1 MGKPRKD
8 IISDRRTAV
17 LSSLK
22 RHVDIMSIDFKA
34 NRNTLGSAV
43 YHGTTTVGLVCTDGV
58 VLATDTRVTA
68 GGFIAHKRGKKLLK
82 IDDNIAMTIS
92 GGVAD
97 AQNVVDT
104 LKYYTNLYRIEKGRP
119 MPVKAAAQVVSNV
132 LFSSRLY
139 PFIADVLVGGVDNT
153 GGSLFNVDFFG
164 SKNQEKMIATGSGS
178 PVAYGILEAEFK
190 EGMTV
195 AKAFPLAAKAI
206 IAATR
211 RNVATGDHFDV
222 AILDK
227 EGFREIPEQEKDRLF
242 AQFTAEN

>member
-1 MGKPRKD
+1 MSRDLKSAGGK
-8 IISDRRTAV
+8 T
-17 LSSLK
+17 LSS
-22 RHVDIMSIDFKA
+22 A
-34 NRNTLGSAV
+34 T
-43 YHGTTTVGLVCTDGV
+43 YHGTTTVGLVCSDGV

-68 GGFIAHKRGKKLLK
+68 GGFIAHKRGKKLLR

-104 LKYYTNLYRIEKGRP
+104 LKYYTNMYRMEKGRQ
-119 MPVKAAAQVVSNV
+119 MPVKAAAQVVSNM

-139 PFIADVLVGGVDNT
+139 PFIADVLVGGVDT
-153 GGSLFNVDFFG
+153 SGGSIFEVDFFG
-164 SKNQEKMIATGSGS
+164 SMNNEKMVATGSGS
-178 PVAYGILEAEFK
+178 PVAYGVLESEFK

-195 AKAFPLAAKAI
+195 AKVYPLAAKAI

-227 EGFREIPEQEKDRLF
+227 DGFREISEQEKGKLL
-242 AQFTAEN
+242 AQFTNNS

>member
-1 MGKPRKD
+1 M
-8 IISDRRTAV
+8 
-17 LSSLK
+17 
-22 RHVDIMSIDFKA
+22 
-34 NRNTLGSAV
+34 
-43 YHGTTTVGLVCTDGV
+43 YHGTTTVGLVCADGV

-68 GGFIAHKRGKKLLK
+68 GGFIAHKRGKKLLR

-104 LKYYTNLYRIEKGRP
+104 LKYYTNLYRIEKRRL
-119 MPVKAAAQVVSNV
+119 MPVRAAAQVVSNV

-139 PFIADVLVGGVDNT
+139 PFIADVLVGGVDPS
-153 GGSLFNVDFFG
+153 GGSLYNVDFFG
-164 SKNQEKMIATGSGS
+164 SKNQEKMMATGSGS
-178 PVAYGILEAEFK
+178 PVAYGVLESEFK
-190 EGMTV
+190 VGTTA
-195 AKAFPLAAKAI
+195 AKAYPLAAKAI

-227 EGFREIPEQEKDRLF
+227 DGFREIPEQEKEKLL
-242 AQFTAEN
+242 AQFSSDN

>member
-1 MGKPRKD
+1 MSKD
-8 IISDRRTAV
+8 FNQAGRRTV
-17 LSSLK
+17 
-22 RHVDIMSIDFKA
+22 
-34 NRNTLGSAV
+34 GSAV
-43 YHGTTTVGLVCTDGV
+43 YHGTTTVGLVCSDGV

-104 LKYYTNLYRIEKGRP
+104 LKYYTNLYRIERGRQ

-139 PFIADVLVGGVDNT
+139 PFIADVLVGGVDST
-153 GGSLFNVDFFG
+153 GGSVFNVDFFG
-164 SKNQEKMIATGSGS
+164 SMNQEKVVATGSGS
-178 PVAYGILEAEFK
+178 PVAYGILEEEFK
-190 EGMTV
+190 EGMTT
-195 AKAFPLAAKAI
+195 AKAYPLAAKAI

-222 AILDK
+222 AVLDK
-227 EGFREIPEQEKDRLF
+227 DGFREISEQEKDKLL
-242 AQFTAEN
+242 AQFRTDN

>member
-1 MGKPRKD
+1 LSVLRRFVDPMSRDLNPVGGK
-8 IISDRRTAV
+8 T
-17 LSSLK
+17 LSS
-22 RHVDIMSIDFKA
+22 A
-34 NRNTLGSAV
+34 T
-43 YHGTTTVGLVCTDGV
+43 YHGTTTVGFVCSDGV

-68 GGFIAHKRGKKLLK
+68 GGFIAHRRGKKLLR

-104 LKYYTNLYRIEKGRP
+104 LKYYTNLYRMERGRP
-119 MPVKAAAQVVSNV
+119 MPVKAAAQVVSNM

-139 PFIADVLVGGVDNT
+139 PFIADVLVGGVDST
-153 GGSLFNVDFFG
+153 GGSIYNVDFFG
-164 SKNQEKMIATGSGS
+164 SMNRENMMATGSGS
-178 PVAYGILEAEFK
+178 PVAYGVLESEYK

-195 AKAFPLAAKAI
+195 ARGYPLAAKAI

-222 AILDK
+222 AIIDK
-227 EGFREIPEQEKDRLF
+227 DGFREISEAEKDKLL
-242 AQFTAEN
+242 AQFTN

>member
-1 MGKPRKD
+1 LSVLARFAGLMSRDLKSIGGKP
-8 IISDRRTAV
+8 
-17 LSSLK
+17 
-22 RHVDIMSIDFKA
+22 
-34 NRNTLGSAV
+34 LGSAV
-43 YHGTTTVGLVCTDGV
+43 YHGTTTVGLVCSDGV

-104 LKYYTNLYRIEKGRP
+104 LKYYTNLYRIERRRP

-139 PFIADVLVGGVDNT
+139 PFIADVLVGGVDGS
-153 GGSLFNVDFFG
+153 GGSIYNVDFFG
-164 SKNQEKMIATGSGS
+164 SMNREKVVATGSGS
-178 PVAYGILEAEFK
+178 PVAYGVLESEFK

-195 AKAFPLAAKAI
+195 AKTYPLAAKAI

-211 RNVATGDHFDV
+211 RNVFTGDHFDIAV
-222 AILDK
+222 LDK
-227 EGFREIPEQEKDRLF
+227 AGFREISEKEKDELL
-242 AQFTAEN
+242 AQFTTEN

>member
-1 MGKPRKD
+1 MSRDFNRPGGK
-8 IISDRRTAV
+8 TV
-17 LSSLK
+17 
-22 RHVDIMSIDFKA
+22 
-34 NRNTLGSAV
+34 GSAV
-43 YHGTTTVGLVCTDGV
+43 YHGTTTVGLVCSDGV

-68 GGFIAHKRGKKLLK
+68 GGFIAHKRGKKLLR

-119 MPVKAAAQVVSNV
+119 MPVKSAAQVVSNM

-139 PFIADVLVGGVDNT
+139 PFIADVLVGGVDNS
-153 GGSLFNVDFFG
+153 GGALFNVDFFG
-164 SKNQEKMIATGSGS
+164 SINQEKMIATGSGS
-178 PVAYGILEAEFK
+178 PVAYGILEQEFE
-190 EGMTV
+190 EGMTTT
-195 AKAFPLAAKAI
+195 KAYPLAAKAI

-227 EGFREIPEQEKDRLF
+227 EGFRELSEQEKDKLL
-242 AQFTAEN
+242 AQFKTEN